1 MPHHDPITLDDID
14 ALLEKRTGPC
24 LSIFLPTARVTRD
37 TDQDRIQLKNFRAE
51 AFDRLMTEHGLRRP
65 DAEALL
71 LPVDEMLEDESF
83 WPYLSDGL
91 AIFLAPDAHF
101 AFRVAE
107 PFAARLALGQRFVL
121 KPLLPLLSG
130 GGAYYVL
137 AISRNEVRLFE
148 GSRQGASEIQIDEI
162 PKNMAEALRMRG
174 REAERAPNKQWQ
186 GDEGQKALYRKYF
199 LQIDRVLRPLYG
211 SRSEPLV
218 IAGVD
223 YLLPIF
229 REATGYRHLLPVGI
243 PGNPERL
250 SPAEIHAKA
259 WPLVEPLLD
268 APRREALQRLKSL
281 RGTDRVTDDVSTI
294 LGAAFDGRVQT
305 LFLDVETDVYGS
317 FDPQTRE
324 TVVHGTEAEAPDIDL
339 GGLAG
344 RWVYARGGEVYAAAQ
359 AEIPDARPLT
369 AIMRY

>member
-14 ALLEKRTGPC
+14 VMLEKRTGPC
-24 LSIFLPTARVTRD
+24 VSIFLPTARVTRN

-51 AFDRLMTEHGLRRP
+51 AFERLMKEHGQRRP

-71 LPVDEMLEDESF
+71 LPVDELLEDESF

-101 AFRVAE
+101 VYRVAE
-107 PFAARLALGQRFVL
+107 PFVPRLIMGARFVV

-130 GGAYYVL
+130 VGTYYVL
-137 AISRNEVRLFE
+137 AISRNEVRLLE
-148 GSRQGASEIQIDEI
+148 GTRQGASEIQVDEM
-162 PKNMAEALRMRG
+162 PKNMAQALRMLG
-174 REAERAPNKQWQ
+174 REGDRAPNKQWQ
-186 GDEGQKALYRKYF
+186 GDEGQKTLYRKYF
-199 LQIDRVLRPLYG
+199 MQIDRILRPFYG
-211 SRSEPLV
+211 DRSEPVV

-229 REATGYRHLLPVGI
+229 REATGYRHIVPEGV
-243 PGNPERL
+243 PGNPEGL
-250 SPAEIHAKA
+250 SESDIHAKA
-259 WPLVEPLLD
+259 WPLVEPTLD
-268 APRREALQRLKSL
+268 APRRKALERLEAL

-305 LFLDVETDVYGS
+305 LLLDVEVDVFGT
-317 FDPQTRE
+317 FAPETRE
-324 TVVHGTEAEAPDIDL
+324 TVVHGAEAEAQDIDL
-339 GGLAG
+339 SSLAG
-344 RWVYARGGEVYAAAQ
+344 RWVYGCGGEVYAVTQ
-359 AEIPDARPLT
+359 AEIPNGHPLA